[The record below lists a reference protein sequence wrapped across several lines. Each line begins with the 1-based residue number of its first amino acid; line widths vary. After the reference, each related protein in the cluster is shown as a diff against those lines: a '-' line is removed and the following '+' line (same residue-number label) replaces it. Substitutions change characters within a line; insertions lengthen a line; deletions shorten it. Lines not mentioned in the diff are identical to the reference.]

1 MCGPPHSASLPAHG
15 LPGSGSYSADPG
27 LLCKD
32 SDQCT
37 NPHRTYLDPEV
48 TFVVVRCCENLLCS
62 LTNFLKLQ
70 NAYSSF
76 KFEDS
81 LTTQLKVR
89 PLLPSLF
96 LEAACACPAPS
107 TCMCLLI
114 YVPAALSDP
123 LDGVPPLLRVCLAV
137 TSHIRRHSKNT
148 GKSQVHVI
156 LRFRLMYHL

>member
-1 MCGPPHSASLPAHG
+1 MQSSTFGFSACTRPTWKWFILCRAW
-15 LPGSGSYSADPG
+15 A
-27 LLCKD
+27 LCKD

-37 NPHRTYLDPEV
+37 NPHRTYLGPTV
-48 TFVVVRCCENLLCS
+48 TFVVVGCCENLLCS

-70 NAYSSF
+70 NACSSCR
-76 KFEDS
+76 FEDS

-89 PLLPSLF
+89 SLLPSLF

-123 LDGVPPLLRVCLAV
+123 LDGVPPLPRVCFAI
-137 TSHIRRHSKNT
+137 TSHIRRYSKT
-148 GKSQVHVI
+148 QEKAKS
-156 LRFRLMYHL
+156 M